1 MARGVNTPLKIM
13 NEMPIEF
20 KYIPIIKLEWQ
31 LNETMEE
38 AHKYVYVT
46 MSKITTFSDRNIPQ
60 PETFMAKVWTKS
72 L

>member
-20 KYIPIIKLEWQ
+20 RYIPIIKLEWE

-38 AHKYVYVT
+38 AHKYVT
-46 MSKITTFSDRNIPQ
+46 MSIITTFGDRNIPQ
-60 PETFMAKVWTKS
+60 PETFIAKV
-72 L
+72 

>member
-38 AHKYVYVT
+38 ANKYMYVT

-60 PETFMAKVWTKS
+60 PETFMAKV
-72 L
+72 